1 MDLNDAIAEA
11 YASAR
16 TDVVVLHTL
25 EFRCGAF
32 VDEADQPTALRFVM
46 DADQDHT
53 CTLESTAPLNAG
65 EAVVF
70 LGAMFGLT
78 LPSVEEGAA
87 PKLSITVPNIGTQIT
102 QHIDNA
108 TAGDKPITVT
118 YRAYL
123 DTDTSEPQNRP
134 ITLELDTCSAA
145 GGTIT
150 ATATLVNLSNR
161 AFPNVLYDT
170 VKFPGLSV

>member
-11 YASAR
+11 YATAR

-25 EFRCGAF
+25 EFRCDAF
-32 VDEADQPTALRFVM
+32 VDENDQPTALRFVM

-65 EAVVF
+65 QAVTF

-87 PKLSITVPNIGTQIT
+87 PKLSITVPNIGTKIT

-108 TAGDKPITVT
+108 TMGDRPITVT

-123 DTDTSEPQNRP
+123 DTDTSAPQAKP
-134 ITLELDTCSAA
+134 LTLELDSCKC
-145 GGTIT
+145 GGGMIT
-150 ATATLVNLSNR
+150 ATATLLNLSNKS
-161 AFPNVLYDT
+161 FPSVLYDT
-170 VKFPGLSV
+170 VKFPGLST

>member
-25 EFRCGAF
+25 EFRCASF
-32 VDEADQPTALRFVM
+32 LDEAGNVTALRFVQ
-46 DADQDHT
+46 DADQNHT
-53 CTLESTAPLNAG
+53 CSLEATAPLNAG
-65 EAVVF
+65 QAVEF
-70 LGAMFGLT
+70 IGAMFGLT

-87 PKLSITVPNIGTQIT
+87 PKLSITVPNIGTKIT

-108 TAGDKPITVT
+108 TTGDKPITVT

-123 DTDTSEPQNRP
+123 DSNTSEPQNRP
-134 ITLELDTCSAA
+134 LTLELDSCKAS
-145 GGTIT
+145 GGMIT
-150 ATATLVNLSNR
+150 ATATLMNLSNKS
-161 AFPNVLYDT
+161 FPSVLYDT
-170 VKFPGLSV
+170 VRFPGLQQ